1 MFEKLGGLEGVYNL
15 VKEGPEEQ
23 KEKFVDM
30 VQDF

>member
-15 VKEGPEEQ
+15 VKEGPEDQ